1 MNIINI
7 IEKKRDKKLLNKNE
21 IDFFIRGILDESIAD
36 YQTSSLLMAIFLN
49 GLNDEETYY
58 LTKAIIGNGEYVDF
72 KGIDSAILDK
82 HSTGGV
88 GDKVS
93 LILGPILASM
103 GYKFLKMSG
112 RSLGFTGGTLDKL
125 ESIPGFKVNQSDEWI
140 KKTANDLGFFII
152 SQSENI
158 AKADKILYAL
168 RDVCASVDSIPLIA
182 SSILSK
188 KFSFRN
194 DSLVIDVKCGSGA
207 FMENIDK
214 ARELCKAMLA
224 ISKAF
229 QRKTTCTISSM
240 NKPLGKRVGNNLE
253 IIEVIDFLKG
263 NYKDYDDL
271 YDEINHI
278 VYELILN
285 IENVE
290 YSFVKEKIKNVLD
303 SGDAFEMFLKFVHNQ
318 GGDISYIENINKF
331 DKAKFETEILADASG
346 YLSSYKLKDI
356 AKTLNELGAG
366 RLKKEDKIDYT
377 VGLINEKN
385 IGDKID
391 KGDLLFTIKSN
402 KELCPMQIKKL
413 KESVVYADS
422 SINDTHIL
430 EVIK

>member
-58 LTKAIIGNGEYVDF
+58 LTKAIIDNGEYVDF

-229 QRKTTCTISSM
+229 QRKTTCIISSM

-263 NYKDYDDL
+263 NYKAYDDL
-271 YDEINHI
+271 CDEINHI

-391 KGDLLFTIKSN
+391 KGDVLFTVKSN

>member
-194 DSLVIDVKCGSGA
+194 NSLVIDVKCGSGA

-229 QRKTTCTISSM
+229 QRKTTCIISSM

-331 DKAKFETEILADASG
+331 DKAKFETEILAEASG

>member
-58 LTKAIIGNGEYVDF
+58 LTKAIIDNGEYVDF

-229 QRKTTCTISSM
+229 QRKTTCIISSM

-253 IIEVIDFLKG
+253 IIEVIDFLKD
-263 NYKDYDDL
+263 NYKAYDDL

-303 SGDAFEMFLKFVHNQ
+303 SGDAFEMLLKFVHNQ

-331 DKAKFETEILADASG
+331 DKAKFETEILAEASG

-356 AKTLNELGAG
+356 AKILNELGAG
-366 RLKKEDKIDYT
+366 RLKKEDNIDYT

-391 KGDLLFTIKSN
+391 KGDVLFTVKSN

-413 KESVVYADS
+413 KESVVYIDS

>member
-58 LTKAIIGNGEYVDF
+58 LTKAIIDNGEYVDF

-182 SSILSK
+182 SSVLSK

-229 QRKTTCTISSM
+229 QRKTTCIISSM

-263 NYKDYDDL
+263 NYKSYDDL

-303 SGDAFEMFLKFVHNQ
+303 SGDAFEMLLKFVHNQ

-391 KGDLLFTIKSN
+391 KGDLLFTIRSN

>member
-58 LTKAIIGNGEYVDF
+58 LTKAIIDNGEYVDF
-72 KGIDSAILDK
+72 KDIDSAILDK

-140 KKTANDLGFFII
+140 KKTDNDLGFFII

-207 FMENIDK
+207 FMGNIDK

-229 QRKTTCTISSM
+229 QRKTTCIISSM

>member
-21 IDFFIRGILDESIAD
+21 IDFFIRGILDESVAD
-36 YQTSSLLMAIFLN
+36 YQASSLLMAIFLN

-58 LTKAIIGNGEYVDF
+58 LTKAIIDNGEYVDF

-229 QRKTTCTISSM
+229 QRKTTCIISSM

-303 SGDAFEMFLKFVHNQ
+303 SGDAFEMLLKFVHNQ

-331 DKAKFETEILADASG
+331 DKAKFETEILAEASG
-346 YLSSYKLKDI
+346 YLSSYKLKNI

-391 KGDLLFTIKSN
+391 KGDLLFTIRSN

>member
-331 DKAKFETEILADASG
+331 DKAKFETEILAEASG

>member
-21 IDFFIRGILDESIAD
+21 IDFFIKGILDESIAD

-49 GLNDEETYY
+49 GLNNEETYY
-58 LTKAIIGNGEYVDF
+58 LTKAIIDNGEYFAF
-72 KGIDSAILDK
+72 KGVDSAILDK

-214 ARELCKAMLA
+214 ARDLCKAMLA

-229 QRKTTCTISSM
+229 QRKTTCIISSM

-253 IIEVIDFLKG
+253 IIETIDFLKG
-263 NYKDYDDL
+263 NYKAYDDL

-290 YSFVKEKIKNVLD
+290 YSSVKEKIKNVLD

-331 DKAKFETEILADASG
+331 DKSKYETEILADDSG

-356 AKTLNELGAG
+356 AKILNELGAG
-366 RLKKEDKIDYT
+366 RLKKEDNIDYT

-391 KGDLLFTIKSN
+391 KGDVLFTVKSN
-402 KELCPMQIKKL
+402 KKLCPMQIKNL
-413 KESVVYADS
+413 KESVVYTDS
-422 SINDTHIL
+422 SIKDTHIL

>member
-58 LTKAIIGNGEYVDF
+58 LTKAIIDNGEYVDF

-240 NKPLGKRVGNNLE
+240 NKPLGERVGNNLE

>member
-49 GLNDEETYY
+49 GLNDEETYF
-58 LTKAIIGNGEYVDF
+58 LTKAIIDNGEYVDF

-229 QRKTTCTISSM
+229 QRKTTCIISSM

-303 SGDAFEMFLKFVHNQ
+303 SGDAFEMLLKFVHNQ

-391 KGDLLFTIKSN
+391 KGDVLFTVKSN

>member
-58 LTKAIIGNGEYVDF
+58 LTKAIIDNGEYVDF

-229 QRKTTCTISSM
+229 QRKTTCIISSM

-331 DKAKFETEILADASG
+331 DKAKFETEILAEASG

>member
-58 LTKAIIGNGEYVDF
+58 LTKAIIDNGEYVDF

-224 ISKAF
+224 ISKSF
-229 QRKTTCTISSM
+229 QRKTTCIISSM

-318 GGDISYIENINKF
+318 GGDVSYIEDINKF

-377 VGLINEKN
+377 VGLINEKD

-391 KGDLLFTIKSN
+391 KGDLLFTIRSN
-402 KELCPMQIKKL
+402 KELCPIQIKKL

>member
-58 LTKAIIGNGEYVDF
+58 LTKAIIDNGEYVDF

-214 ARELCKAMLA
+214 ARELCNAMLS

-229 QRKTTCTISSM
+229 QRKTTCIISSM

-263 NYKDYDDL
+263 NYKAYDDL

-278 VYELILN
+278 VYELIRN

-290 YSFVKEKIKNVLD
+290 YLSVREKIKNVLD
-303 SGDAFEMFLKFVHNQ
+303 NGDAFEMFLKFVHNQ
-318 GGDISYIENINKF
+318 GGDISYIEDINKF
-331 DKAKFETEILADASG
+331 DKAKYETEILADASG

-356 AKTLNELGAG
+356 AKILNELGAG

-385 IGDKID
+385 IGDKINKD
-391 KGDLLFTIKSN
+391 DLLFTVKSN

>member
-125 ESIPGFKVNQSDEWI
+125 ESIPGFKVIQSDEWI

>member
-214 ARELCKAMLA
+214 ARELCNAMLS

-229 QRKTTCTISSM
+229 QRKTTCIISSM

-278 VYELILN
+278 VYEVILN

-318 GGDISYIENINKF
+318 GGDISYIEDINKF
-331 DKAKFETEILADASG
+331 DKAKYETEILADASG

-391 KGDLLFTIKSN
+391 KGDVLFTVKSN

>member
-49 GLNDEETYY
+49 GLNYEETYY
-58 LTKAIIGNGEYVDF
+58 LTKAIIDNGEYVDF

-224 ISKAF
+224 ISKSF
-229 QRKTTCTISSM
+229 QRKTTCIISSM

-263 NYKDYDDL
+263 NYKAYDDL

-303 SGDAFEMFLKFVHNQ
+303 SGDAFEMLLKFVHNQ

-356 AKTLNELGAG
+356 AKILNGLGAG
-366 RLKKEDKIDYT
+366 RLKKEDNIDYT

-391 KGDLLFTIKSN
+391 RGDVLFTVKSN
-402 KELCPMQIKKL
+402 KELCQMQIKKL

>member
-58 LTKAIIGNGEYVDF
+58 LTKAIIDNGEYVDF

-214 ARELCKAMLA
+214 ARELCKTMLA

-229 QRKTTCTISSM
+229 QRKTTCIISSM

-263 NYKDYDDL
+263 NYKAYDDL
-271 YDEINHI
+271 CDEINHI

-303 SGDAFEMFLKFVHNQ
+303 KGYAFEMFLKFVHNQ

-331 DKAKFETEILADASG
+331 DKAKFETEILAEASG

-366 RLKKEDKIDYT
+366 RLKKEDNIDYT
-377 VGLINEKN
+377 VGLINVKN
-385 IGDKID
+385 IGDKIS
-391 KGDLLFTIKSN
+391 KGDLLFTIRSN
-402 KELCPMQIKKL
+402 KELNSSQIKLL
-413 KESVVYADS
+413 KDSIVYTDESIKDK
-422 SINDTHIL
+422 HIL

>member
-58 LTKAIIGNGEYVDF
+58 LTKAIIDNGEYVDF

-207 FMENIDK
+207 FMENINK

-224 ISKAF
+224 ISKTF
-229 QRKTTCTISSM
+229 QRKTTCIISSM

-318 GGDISYIENINKF
+318 GGDISYIEDINKF
-331 DKAKFETEILADASG
+331 DKAKYETEILADSSG

-366 RLKKEDKIDYT
+366 RLKKEDNIDYT

-391 KGDLLFTIKSN
+391 KGDLLFTIRSN
-402 KELCPMQIKKL
+402 KELCPIQIKKL

>member
-7 IEKKRDKKLLNKNE
+7 IEKKRDKKLLNKDE
-21 IDFFIRGILDESIAD
+21 INFFIRGILDESVAD
-36 YQTSSLLMAIFLN
+36 YQASSLLMAIFLN

-58 LTKAIIGNGEYVDF
+58 LTKAIIDNGEYVDF

-229 QRKTTCTISSM
+229 QRKTTCIISSM

-331 DKAKFETEILADASG
+331 DKAKFETEILAEASG

>member
-58 LTKAIIGNGEYVDF
+58 LTKAIIDNGEYVDF

-125 ESIPGFKVNQSDEWI
+125 ECIPGFKVNQSDEWI

-207 FMENIDK
+207 FMGNIDK

-224 ISKAF
+224 ISKSF
-229 QRKTTCTISSM
+229 QRKTTCIISSM

-263 NYKDYDDL
+263 NYKSYDDL

-318 GGDISYIENINKF
+318 GGDISYIEDINKF
-331 DKAKFETEILADASG
+331 DKAKYETEILADASG

-366 RLKKEDKIDYT
+366 RLKKEDNIDYT

-391 KGDLLFTIKSN
+391 KGDLLFTIRSN

>member
-58 LTKAIIGNGEYVDF
+58 LTKAIIDNGEYVDF

-214 ARELCKAMLA
+214 ARELCNAMLS

-229 QRKTTCTISSM
+229 QRKTTCIISSM

-391 KGDLLFTIKSN
+391 KGDLLFTIRSN

>member
-58 LTKAIIGNGEYVDF
+58 LTKAIIDNGEYVDF

-229 QRKTTCTISSM
+229 QRKTTCIISSM

-263 NYKDYDDL
+263 NYKSYDDL

-303 SGDAFEMFLKFVHNQ
+303 SGDAFEMLLKFVHNQ

-391 KGDLLFTIKSN
+391 KGDVLFTVKSN

>member
-58 LTKAIIGNGEYVDF
+58 LTKAIIDNGEYVDF

-229 QRKTTCTISSM
+229 QRKTTCIISSM

-303 SGDAFEMFLKFVHNQ
+303 SGDAFEMLLKFVHNQ

-391 KGDLLFTIKSN
+391 KGDVLFTVKSN

>member
-1 MNIINI
+1 M
-7 IEKKRDKKLLNKNE
+7 
-21 IDFFIRGILDESIAD
+21 
-36 YQTSSLLMAIFLN
+36 
-49 GLNDEETYY
+49 
-58 LTKAIIGNGEYVDF
+58 
-72 KGIDSAILDK
+72 
-82 HSTGGV
+82 
-88 GDKVS
+88 
-93 LILGPILASM
+93 
-103 GYKFLKMSG
+103 
-112 RSLGFTGGTLDKL
+112 
-125 ESIPGFKVNQSDEWI
+125 
-140 KKTANDLGFFII
+140 
-152 SQSENI
+152 
-158 AKADKILYAL
+158 
-168 RDVCASVDSIPLIA
+168 
-182 SSILSK
+182 
-188 KFSFRN
+188 
-194 DSLVIDVKCGSGA
+194 
-207 FMENIDK
+207 
-214 ARELCKAMLA
+214 
-224 ISKAF
+224 
-229 QRKTTCTISSM
+229 
-240 NKPLGKRVGNNLE
+240 
-253 IIEVIDFLKG
+253 
-263 NYKDYDDL
+263 

-303 SGDAFEMFLKFVHNQ
+303 SGDAFEMLLKFVHNQ

-391 KGDLLFTIKSN
+391 KGDVLFTVKSN

>member
-58 LTKAIIGNGEYVDF
+58 LTKAIIDNGEYVDF

-103 GYKFLKMSG
+103 DYKFLKMSG

-194 DSLVIDVKCGSGA
+194 NSLVIDVKCGSGA

-229 QRKTTCTISSM
+229 QRKTTCIISSM

-331 DKAKFETEILADASG
+331 DKAKCETEILADASG

>member
-49 GLNDEETYY
+49 GLNVEETYY
-58 LTKAIIGNGEYVDF
+58 LTKAIIDNGEYVDF

-229 QRKTTCTISSM
+229 QRKTTCIISSM

-318 GGDISYIENINKF
+318 GGDISYIEDINKF
-331 DKAKFETEILADASG
+331 DKAKYETEILADASG

-366 RLKKEDKIDYT
+366 RLKKEDNIDYT

-391 KGDLLFTIKSN
+391 KGDLLFTIRSN

>member
-58 LTKAIIGNGEYVDF
+58 LTKAIIGNGEYVEF

>member
-58 LTKAIIGNGEYVDF
+58 LTKAIIDNGEYVDF

-229 QRKTTCTISSM
+229 QRKTTCIISSM

-318 GGDISYIENINKF
+318 GGDISYIEDINKF
-331 DKAKFETEILADASG
+331 DKAKYETEILADASG

-366 RLKKEDKIDYT
+366 RLKKEDNIDYT

-391 KGDLLFTIKSN
+391 KGDLLFTIRSN

>member
-58 LTKAIIGNGEYVDF
+58 LTKAIIDNGEYVDF

>member
-36 YQTSSLLMAIFLN
+36 YQASSLLMAIFLN

-58 LTKAIIGNGEYVDF
+58 LTKAIIDNGEYVDF

-229 QRKTTCTISSM
+229 QRKTTCIISSM

-263 NYKDYDDL
+263 NYKSYDDL

-303 SGDAFEMFLKFVHNQ
+303 NGDAFEMFLKFVHNQ

-331 DKAKFETEILADASG
+331 DKAKFETEILAEASG

-391 KGDLLFTIKSN
+391 KGDLLFTIRSN

>member
-1 MNIINI
+1 MKIINI

-58 LTKAIIGNGEYVDF
+58 LTKAIIDNGEYVDF

-229 QRKTTCTISSM
+229 QRKTTCIISSM

-271 YDEINHI
+271 CDEINHI

-303 SGDAFEMFLKFVHNQ
+303 KGYAFEMFLKFVHNQ
-318 GGDISYIENINKF
+318 GGDISYIEDINKY
-331 DKAKFETEILADASG
+331 DKAKYETEILADASG

-366 RLKKEDKIDYT
+366 RLKKEDNIDYT

-391 KGDLLFTIKSN
+391 KGDLLFTIRSN

>member
-21 IDFFIRGILDESIAD
+21 IDFFIRGILDESVAD
-36 YQTSSLLMAIFLN
+36 YQASSLLMAIFLN

-58 LTKAIIGNGEYVDF
+58 LTKAIIDNGEYVDF

-229 QRKTTCTISSM
+229 QRKTTCIISSM

-303 SGDAFEMFLKFVHNQ
+303 SGDAFEMLLKFVHNQ

-331 DKAKFETEILADASG
+331 DKAKFETEILAEASG

-391 KGDLLFTIKSN
+391 KGDLLFTIRSN

>member
-58 LTKAIIGNGEYVDF
+58 LTKAIIDNGEYVDF

-207 FMENIDK
+207 FMENIEK
-214 ARELCKAMLA
+214 ARELCNAMLA

-229 QRKTTCTISSM
+229 QRKTTCIISSM

-391 KGDLLFTIKSN
+391 KGDLLFTIRSN

>member
-21 IDFFIRGILDESIAD
+21 IDFFIRGILDESVAD
-36 YQTSSLLMAIFLN
+36 YQASSLLMAIFLN

-58 LTKAIIGNGEYVDF
+58 LTKAIIDNGEYVDF

-229 QRKTTCTISSM
+229 QRKTTCIISSM

-318 GGDISYIENINKF
+318 GGDISYIEDINKF
-331 DKAKFETEILADASG
+331 DKAKYETEILADASG

-391 KGDLLFTIKSN
+391 KGDVLFTVKSN